1 MPYNWSFY
9 HPGPIEGEEG
19 GIPLFRYSIIY
30 VYGLIFIINHEE
42 NTLTLFVCKTNQS
55 NARLSFMLCRCLF
68 GYFLSTPK
76 VPT

>member
-42 NTLTLFVCKTNQS
+42 ILWHFLFAKLINPTLVFP
-55 NARLSFMLCRCLF
+55 LCFAGVYLVIF
-68 GYFLSTPK
+68 
-76 VPT
+76 